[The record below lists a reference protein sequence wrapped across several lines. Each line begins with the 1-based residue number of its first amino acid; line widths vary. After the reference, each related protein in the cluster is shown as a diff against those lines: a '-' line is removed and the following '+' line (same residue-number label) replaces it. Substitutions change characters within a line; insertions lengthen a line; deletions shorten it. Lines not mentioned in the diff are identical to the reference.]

1 MSARMKSRSR
11 FLASGNLL
19 WAKRVCKTIK
29 KEGRVVNE
37 AILKLGVFV
46 WVNLKKFKRVF
57 GFDFKG
63 FDEMIVWMF
72 LGLTVGGNL

>member
-1 MSARMKSRSR
+1 MSARMKSRR
-11 FLASGNLL
+11 RVLASGNLL

-63 FDEMIVWMF
+63 FDEMILWIVF
-72 LGLTVGGNL
+72 GVNCGR